1 MHNSLNGW
9 AMMNGTQPMFV
20 KDRWVGYPWR

>member
-1 MHNSLNGW
+1 
-9 AMMNGTQPMFV
+9 MNGTQPMFV